1 MQLIRN
7 VGEVTPWDDRL
18 AQVPPETVAVA
29 VGALLEVSGSR
40 EWAYR
45 IAYTLFDAKL
55 IPRQTQIGNAGM
67 TLTEWD
73 EWSNEVAALM
83 PAEVDTEVAQE
94 ELIRRWVE
102 AVALAHEHTA
112 NLTPEGLSA
121 RDALR
126 DELLREWVADGYELP
141 ADFRSAMT
149 REDVAV
155 LRVRVTDAIETYRTS
170 SIELSNHKGAD
181 AGRTDGLFDILMHL
195 KDYLGTSTTLRHYD
209 DDPRLQAVAQTLLW
223 EHGRR
228 QQRFQALPEPDRWE
242 SDGDGCVQPQWDM
255 PTDTVTAW
263 AGGISTAIFGY
274 REDLDDVE
282 RQAYAMLAAVGYAR
296 EFAAKAA
303 ERTEQK

>member
-1 MQLIRN
+1 MAEITPGQDTCTHELRGMRLIKN
-7 VGEVTPWDDRL
+7 VGEVTPWADRL
-18 AQVPPETVAVA
+18 AQVPPETVATA

-55 IPRQTQIGNAGM
+55 IPRQTQIGEAGM
-67 TLTEWD
+67 TLAEWD

-83 PAEVDTEVAQE
+83 PAEVDTKVAQE

-112 NLTPEGLSA
+112 NLTPEGLAA

-141 ADFRSAMT
+141 L
-149 REDVAV
+149 DVPLYA
-155 LRVRVTDAIETYRTS
+155 
-170 SIELSNHKGAD
+170 
-181 AGRTDGLFDILMHL
+181 
-195 KDYLGTSTTLRHYD
+195 
-209 DDPRLQAVAQTLLW
+209 
-223 EHGRR
+223 
-228 QQRFQALPEPDRWE
+228 PEPDRWVP
-242 SDGDGCVQPQWDM
+242 DGDGCVQPQWDM

-263 AGGISTAIFGY
+263 AGGLSTAIFGY

-282 RQAYAMLAAVGYAR
+282 SQAYAMLAAVGYAR
-296 EFAAKAA
+296 QFAAEAA
-303 ERTEQK
+303 ERAEQE

>member
-1 MQLIRN
+1 MRLIRN
-7 VGEVTPWDDRL
+7 VGEVMPWIDRF
-18 AQVPPETVAVA
+18 AQVPPETVATA

-45 IAYTLFDAKL
+45 IAYTLFDARL

-83 PAEVDTEVAQE
+83 PGDANGDTAQE

-112 NLTPEGLSA
+112 NLTSEGLSA

-141 ADFRSAMT
+141 TDVLLSA
-149 REDVAV
+149 
-155 LRVRVTDAIETYRTS
+155 
-170 SIELSNHKGAD
+170 
-181 AGRTDGLFDILMHL
+181 
-195 KDYLGTSTTLRHYD
+195 
-209 DDPRLQAVAQTLLW
+209 
-223 EHGRR
+223 
-228 QQRFQALPEPDRWE
+228 PEPDRWVTE
-242 SDGDGCVQPQWDM
+242 DGKTRPEWEM

-263 AGGISTAIFGY
+263 TGGISTGVFGY
-274 REDLDDVE
+274 REDLANME
-282 RQAYAMLAAVGYAR
+282 CLAYAMLAAIGYAR
-296 EFAAKAA
+296 RFAAEAV
-303 ERTEQK
+303 ERTEQE

>member
-73 EWSNEVAALM
+73 EWSDEVAALL
-83 PAEVDTEVAQE
+83 PAYWEWASEGATAQE
-94 ELIRRWVE
+94 EMIRRWVA
-102 AVALAHEHTA
+102 AVTPVHEHTA
-112 NLTPEGLSA
+112 DLDP
-121 RDALR
+121 DALATR
-126 DELLREWVADGYELP
+126 DTARGELLREWAADGYELP
-141 ADFRSAMT
+141 W
-149 REDVAV
+149 DV
-155 LRVRVTDAIETYRTS
+155 
-170 SIELSNHKGAD
+170 
-181 AGRTDGLFDILMHL
+181 
-195 KDYLGTSTTLRHYD
+195 
-209 DDPRLQAVAQTLLW
+209 LL
-223 EHGRR
+223 H
-228 QQRFQALPEPDRWE
+228 APNPDRWV